1 MAASRRETTL
11 RCISTVLST
20 PSLSKKINS
29 FTGKFER
36 KTLIKNGQEIMGI
49 YFKAPA
55 DSAATWL

>member
-1 MAASRRETTL
+1 MAVSKRETTL

-20 PSLSKKINS
+20 PSSSRKFNS

-49 YFKAPA
+49 F
-55 DSAATWL
+55 